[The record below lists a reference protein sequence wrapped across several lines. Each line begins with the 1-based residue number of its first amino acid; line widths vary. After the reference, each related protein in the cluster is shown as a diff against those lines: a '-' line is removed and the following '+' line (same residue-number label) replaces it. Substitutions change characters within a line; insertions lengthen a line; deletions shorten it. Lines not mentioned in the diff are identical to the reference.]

1 MNMDHMHPNA
11 SDEELALRV
20 QKGDTDVFGVLVERY
35 QKKLLSYGK
44 RFLSNSDNIEDVVQ
58 DVFVKTYQNIQSFD
72 TSLKFSSWIYRIA
85 HNTYVNA
92 LKKQSRYPVSLFD
105 FDTFLSYTV
114 VDNPIERE
122 REQKEI
128 KTVVDKGLDKVSPV
142 YREILVLYYI
152 EDLSYKEISDIL
164 HIPIGTVGIR
174 LKRAKEM
181 LRKVI
186 DKNTDNNEVL
196 NIQK

>member
-1 MNMDHMHPNA
+1 MDNLYSNS

-20 QKGDTDVFGVLVERY
+20 QKGDTDVFGVLISRY

-58 DVFVKTYQNIQSFD
+58 DVFIKTYQNIQSFD

-128 KTVVDKGLDKVSPV
+128 KVVVDKGLDKVSPV

-186 DKNTDNNEVL
+186 DKNTDNNK
-196 NIQK
+196 IFDTQK